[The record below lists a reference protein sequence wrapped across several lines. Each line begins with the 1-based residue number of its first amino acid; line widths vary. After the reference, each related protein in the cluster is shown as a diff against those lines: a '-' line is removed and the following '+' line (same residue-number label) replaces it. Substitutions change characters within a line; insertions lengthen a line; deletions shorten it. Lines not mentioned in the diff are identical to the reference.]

1 MRLYVYMCVKR
12 YLHHLWILHFLFLFF
27 VVLVVRFFGGGGG
40 VGREFFC
47 CFFVFV
53 QKETDLVGDG
63 EATVRL
69 RLLQTEKSNLK
80 DTVCKY
86 MYVCIMC
93 IMYVC
98 VHVECTLVCECK
110 SRLAIYC

>member
-1 MRLYVYMCVKR
+1 MDFAFFVFLF
-12 YLHHLWILHFLFLFF
+12 FLFLLF
-27 VVLVVRFFGGGGG
+27 VFLAGGGG

-53 QKETDLVGDG
+53 QKETYLVGDG
-63 EATVRL
+63 KATVRL
-69 RLLQTEKSNLK
+69 RLLQTENSNLK

-86 MYVCIMC
+86 MYVC
-93 IMYVC
+93 MYYVYH
-98 VHVECTLVCECK
+98 VRVRVECMLVCECK